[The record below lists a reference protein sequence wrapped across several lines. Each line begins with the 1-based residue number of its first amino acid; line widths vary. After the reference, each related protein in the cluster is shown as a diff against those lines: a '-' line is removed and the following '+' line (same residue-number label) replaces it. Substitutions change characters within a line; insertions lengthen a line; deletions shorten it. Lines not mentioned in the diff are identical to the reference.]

1 MTTQSFWVSRGGWP
15 PETSHLMD
23 DPGRRTHN
31 HPGNG
36 DATGNGTE
44 GRFDAARSQ
53 ALEDMCRT
61 FQVRVALHPTI
72 VLLLLALALP
82 LTVASLKAA
91 EPTIGVLTL
100 HGAGSQYPASEFD
113 AKLRTAIQDKA
124 AGKARVAVRSVYY
137 HGESPGHQAELWRE
151 FDRLEDGD
159 PSSLDQKIIRR
170 LMLIS
175 VGDAL
180 AYANDPDDENSFYR
194 KAQTK
199 VLHCPSHTSNN
210 LRNVPN
216 VTKLRR
222 KWLAGKGLSVVLSA
236 QLVSDFSAFS
246 DGGAATAQRVPVRR
260 CDGCRYAIVWR
271 GHDGQV
277 VQTPREKMKRS
288 YGDAH

>member
-1 MTTQSFWVSRGGWP
+1 M
-15 PETSHLMD
+15 
-23 DPGRRTHN
+23 
-31 HPGNG
+31 
-36 DATGNGTE
+36 
-44 GRFDAARSQ
+44 
-53 ALEDMCRT
+53 
-61 FQVRVALHPTI
+61 
-72 VLLLLALALP
+72 LLALALP

-180 AYANDPDDENSFYR
+180 AYANDPDDANSFYR
-194 KAQTK
+194 KAQTQVRDAIDDLEEELGGTCPMAVVAHSLGCK
-199 VLHCPSHTSNN
+199 VIFDYICDAQAGQGIWQGTEPPSEFQNSE
-210 LRNVPN
+210 
-216 VTKLRR
+216 
-222 KWLAGKGLSVVLSA
+222 ACGS
-236 QLVSDFSAFS
+236 
-246 DGGAATAQRVPVRR
+246 
-260 CDGCRYAIVWR
+260 
-271 GHDGQV
+271 
-277 VQTPREKMKRS
+277 
-288 YGDAH
+288 